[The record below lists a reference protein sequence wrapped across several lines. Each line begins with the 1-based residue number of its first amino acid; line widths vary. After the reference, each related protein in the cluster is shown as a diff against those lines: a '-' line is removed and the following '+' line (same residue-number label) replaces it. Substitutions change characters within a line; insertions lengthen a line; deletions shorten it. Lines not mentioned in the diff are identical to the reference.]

1 MVLGGA
7 AAALA
12 LSALIDWRRTL
23 QFIGT
28 SGLLF
33 TAALRATS
41 YQQPQVL
48 NLPGVPARLRCQSS
62 RTS

>member
-7 AAALA
+7 GAVLA
-12 LSALIDWRRTL
+12 LFALVDWRHTL

-28 SGLLF
+28 SGLLL

-48 NLPGVPARLRCQSS
+48 NIPGAPAGLRCQSS
-62 RTS
+62 RTF